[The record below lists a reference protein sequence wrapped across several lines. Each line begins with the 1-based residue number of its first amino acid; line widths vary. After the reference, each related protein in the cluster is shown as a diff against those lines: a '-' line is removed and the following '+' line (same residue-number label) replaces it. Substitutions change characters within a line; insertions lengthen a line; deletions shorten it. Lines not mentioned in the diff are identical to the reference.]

1 MQCKLSI
8 VLDVIIEKG
17 SSWLNSTGC
26 LFKAFLLRADLMI
39 ARERERDTGR
49 KRGSYIM
56 TGIHNRAMLNDN
68 PPPQNISNKYPSP
81 FFFSFSLHFYHWETC
96 LSQIASSI
104 ILFPSCS
111 FFLLHSCTENILNHV
126 SFYTVYTPREIS
138 LSR

>member
-39 ARERERDTGR
+39 ARERDTGR

-68 PPPQNISNKYPSP
+68 LPKHLQQIPP
-81 FFFSFSLHFYHWETC
+81 SL
-96 LSQIASSI
+96 
-104 ILFPSCS
+104 
-111 FFLLHSCTENILNHV
+111 FFLLLITLLPLGYMPVPN
-126 SFYTVYTPREIS
+126 S
-138 LSR
+138 L